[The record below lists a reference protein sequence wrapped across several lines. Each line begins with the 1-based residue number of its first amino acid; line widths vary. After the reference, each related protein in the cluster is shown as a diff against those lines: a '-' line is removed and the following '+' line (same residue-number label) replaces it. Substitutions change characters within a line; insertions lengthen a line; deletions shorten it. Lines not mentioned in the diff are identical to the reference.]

1 MSTVTRHR
9 FARAGADLA
18 ANGSPSTLSANVNKD
33 ALNTSCRMTLR
44 LLGAWTLLDLLCNVR
59 FPGLE
64 PAFWYL
70 LPSLDATALLAF
82 VAFFAARERRTPRAL
97 VVLGAML
104 VTVVRLFR
112 FADGGSR
119 RYFNRPINLGLDLT
133 LWMDGVRLLADT
145 MSHTLLVLLVPLA
158 LAALVGLG
166 LAAAWALRV
175 AERALAAPAPRAIF
189 AGAVAL
195 AAVVSLATVLTP
207 GVPDAAAGVA
217 PGVYV
222 AGAARDTRRVGTFG
236 DSALPRLVREA
247 DFAAHLDRYRG
258 AQTARIE
265 ATGQTLAALPHALD
279 KLGHASVFLF
289 LIESYGAV
297 VLDEPDHARRLA
309 PVYDA
314 ATASLGAHGFT
325 VASSLLASPTYSG
338 RSWLAHTTLTTAVR
352 TTDVVTD
359 RLIQD
364 RRPATLARFFHGA
377 GYRTVIVQPA
387 NHYRVLPRW
396 LYDFDVV
403 YSGWDFDYRGP
414 TYRWAS
420 MPDQYVIDF
429 IHHREVAPA
438 RGPLLVAYTLIT
450 SHAPWSD
457 QPPVVADWSRIGD
470 GALYAGLP
478 IARFPITWTNL
489 ADAAEAYDHAIAY
502 DLEVIVDYVDRF
514 VAGDALVIVLGDH
527 QPVAD
532 VTRFSDSSAVPIHVW
547 SRNPAFI
554 APFLARGYT
563 PGLRPSRRASPPGME
578 TLLLDLLGDFSTPTA
593 SRD

>member
-1 MSTVTRHR
+1 MGDDYSV
-9 FARAGADLA
+9 
-18 ANGSPSTLSANVNKD
+18 GSGKNTP
-33 ALNTSCRMTLR
+33 NTSWRTILR
-44 LLGAWTLLDLLCNVR
+44 FFGAWTLLDLLCNVR
-59 FPGLE
+59 FPGPE
-64 PAFWYL
+64 PALWYL
-70 LPSLDATALLAF
+70 LPSLDATALLAL
-82 VAFFAARERRTPRAL
+82 VAIFAARNRRTPRAL
-97 VVLGAML
+97 VVLGAAF
-104 VTVVRLFR
+104 VTAVRLFR

-119 RYFNRPINLGLDLT
+119 RYFNRPITLGLDLT

-145 MSHTLLVLLVPLA
+145 MSHALLVLLVPLA
-158 LAALVGLG
+158 LAALLVLG

-175 AERALAAPAPRAIF
+175 AERALAAPASRAIF
-189 AGAVAL
+189 VGAVAL
-195 AAVVSLATVLTP
+195 AAVVSLAMGLPPTVL
-207 GVPDAAAGVA
+207 DADTRVA

-222 AGAARDTRRVGTFG
+222 AGAARDTRRVGAFG
-236 DSALPRLVREA
+236 DSALPRLAREA
-247 DFAAHLDRYRG
+247 DFVVHLDRYRE
-258 AQTARIE
+258 AQAARIE
-265 ATGQTLAALPHALD
+265 ATGRTLAALPHSLD

-314 ATASLGAHGFT
+314 ATASLEAHGFT
-325 VASSLLASPTYSG
+325 VASSLLSSPTYSG
-338 RSWLAHTTLTTAVR
+338 RSWLAHTTLTTAIR

-359 RLIQD
+359 RLIQE
-364 RRPATLARFFHGA
+364 RRPAALARFFHDA

-387 NHYRVLPRW
+387 NHYRALPRW

-429 IHHREVAPA
+429 VHRHEVAEA

-478 IARFPITWTNL
+478 RARFPITWTNL
-489 ADAAEAYDHAIAY
+489 ADAADAYDHSIAY
-502 DLEVIVDYVDRF
+502 DLEVIVDYVGRF
-514 VAGDALVIVLGDH
+514 VTGDALVIVLGDH
-527 QPVAD
+527 QPVAE
-532 VTRFSDSSAVPIHVW
+532 VTRFSGSSAVPIHVF
-547 SRNPAFI
+547 SRNPAFV
-554 APFLARGYT
+554 APFVARGYT
-563 PGLRPSRRASPPGME
+563 PGLRPSRRAPPRGME
-578 TLLLDLLGDFSTPTA
+578 TLLPDLLVDFSTPTA
-593 SRD
+593 SRH

>member
-1 MSTVTRHR
+1 VNND
-9 FARAGADLA
+9 AI
-18 ANGSPSTLSANVNKD
+18 NGSWRTP
-33 ALNTSCRMTLR
+33 LR
-44 LLGAWTLLDLLCNVR
+44 LLGAWTLLDLFCNVR
-59 FPGLE
+59 FPGPE
-64 PAFWYL
+64 PALWYL
-70 LPSLDATALLAF
+70 LPSLDATALLAL
-82 VAFFAARERRTPRAL
+82 VAFFAARGRRTPRAL
-97 VVLGAML
+97 VVLGAVF
-104 VTVVRLFR
+104 VTAVRLFR

-145 MSHTLLVLLVPLA
+145 MSHALLVLLVPLA
-158 LAALVGLG
+158 FAALLALG

-175 AERALAAPAPRAIF
+175 AERAFAAPATRAIF

-195 AAVVSLATVLTP
+195 AAVVSLAVGLAP
-207 GVPDAAAGVA
+207 AAPDADVGVA

-222 AGAARDTRRVGTFG
+222 AGAARAARRVGVFG
-236 DSALPRLVREA
+236 ASALPRLAREA
-247 DFAAHLDRYRG
+247 DFAAHLNRYRE
-258 AQTARIE
+258 AQTARID
-265 ATGQTLAALPHALD
+265 ATERTLAALPHALD
-279 KLGHASVFLF
+279 KLGHAFVFLF

-309 PVYDA
+309 PVYA
-314 ATASLGAHGFT
+314 AGTASLEAHGFT
-325 VASSLLASPTYSG
+325 VASSLLSSPTYSG

-364 RRPATLARFFHGA
+364 RRPLSLARFFHDA

-387 NHYRVLPRW
+387 NHYRALPRW

-414 TYRWAS
+414 SYRWAS

-429 IHHREVAPA
+429 IHRHEVAPA

-470 GALYAGLP
+470 GSLYADLP
-478 IARFPITWTNL
+478 AARYPITWTNL
-489 ADAAEAYDHAIAY
+489 ADAAEAYDHSIAY
-502 DLEVIVDYVDRF
+502 DLDVIVDYVDRF

-527 QPVAD
+527 QPVAE
-532 VTRFSDSSAVPIHVW
+532 VTRFSGSSAVPIHVW
-547 SRNPAFI
+547 SRNPDLI
-554 APFLARGYT
+554 APFRARGYT
-563 PGLRPSRRASPPGME
+563 PGLSPSRRDGPRGME
-578 TLLLDLLGDFSTPTA
+578 TLLPDLLADFSTPPA
-593 SRD
+593 GGH

>member
-1 MSTVTRHR
+1 
-9 FARAGADLA
+9 
-18 ANGSPSTLSANVNKD
+18 
-33 ALNTSCRMTLR
+33 
-44 LLGAWTLLDLLCNVR
+44 
-59 FPGLE
+59 
-64 PAFWYL
+64 
-70 LPSLDATALLAF
+70 
-82 VAFFAARERRTPRAL
+82 
-97 VVLGAML
+97 VVLGAVF
-104 VTVVRLFR
+104 VTAVRLFR

-133 LWMDGVRLLADT
+133 LSMDGVRLLADT
-145 MSHTLLVLLVPLA
+145 MSHALLVLLVPLA
-158 LAALVGLG
+158 FAALLALG

-175 AERALAAPAPRAIF
+175 AERSLAAPATRAIF
-189 AGAVAL
+189 VGTVAVAG
-195 AAVVSLATVLTP
+195 VVSLAIGITP
-207 GVPDAAAGVA
+207 DVPDAAAGVA

-222 AGAARDTRRVGTFG
+222 AGAARDARRVGAFG
-236 DSALPRLVREA
+236 DSALPRLAREV
-247 DFAAHLDRYRG
+247 DFAVHLDRYRQ

-265 ATGQTLAALPHALD
+265 ATERTLATLPHSLD

-309 PVYDA
+309 PVYAA
-314 ATASLGAHGFT
+314 ATASLEAHGFT
-325 VASSLLASPTYSG
+325 VASSLLSSPTYSG
-338 RSWLAHTTLTTAVR
+338 RSWLAHTTLTTSVR

-359 RLIQD
+359 RLIQA
-364 RRPATLARFFHGA
+364 RRPATLAHFFHDA

-387 NHYRVLPRW
+387 NHYRTLPRW
-396 LYDFDVV
+396 LYDFDAV

-429 IHHREVAPA
+429 IQRHEVAPA
-438 RGPLLVAYTLIT
+438 RGPLLVTYTLIT

-478 IARFPITWTNL
+478 VSRFPITWTNL
-489 ADAAEAYDHAIAY
+489 PDAAQAYDHSIAY

-527 QPVAD
+527 QPVAE
-532 VTRFSDSSAVPIHVW
+532 VTRFSGSSAVPIHVW

-563 PGLRPSRRASPPGME
+563 PGLRPSRGASPRGME
-578 TLLLDLLGDFSTPTA
+578 TLLPDLLGDFSTPKA
-593 SRD
+593 AGN

>member
-1 MSTVTRHR
+1 MDED
-9 FARAGADLA
+9 AR
-18 ANGSPSTLSANVNKD
+18 
-33 ALNTSCRMTLR
+33 NTPWRTALR

-59 FPGLE
+59 FPGRE
-64 PAFWYL
+64 PALWFL
-70 LPSLDATALLAF
+70 LPSLDATALLAL
-82 VAFFAARERRTPRAL
+82 VALFAARNRRVPRSL
-97 VVLGAML
+97 VVLGAVL
-104 VTVVRLFR
+104 VTAVRLFR

-119 RYFNRPINLGLDLT
+119 RYFNRPITLGLDLT

-145 MSHTLLVLLVPLA
+145 MSHALLALLVPLA
-158 LAALVGLG
+158 FAALFVLG

-175 AERALAAPAPRAIF
+175 AERALAAPAPRALF

-195 AAVVSLATVLTP
+195 AAVVSLATGLRPAVP
-207 GVPDAAAGVA
+207 GADAGVA

-222 AGAARDTRRVGTFG
+222 AGAARDTRRVGGFG
-236 DSALPRLVREA
+236 DSALPRLAREA
-247 DFAAHLDRYRG
+247 DFAVHLDRYRE
-258 AQTARIE
+258 AQSARIE
-265 ATGQTLAALPHALD
+265 ATERTLAALPHALD

-297 VLDEPDHARRLA
+297 VVDEPDHARRLA

-314 ATASLGAHGFT
+314 ATASLEAHGFT
-325 VASSLLASPTYSG
+325 VASSLLSSPTYSG

-359 RLIQD
+359 RLVQE
-364 RRPATLARFFHGA
+364 RRPAALAGFFHDA

-387 NHYRVLPRW
+387 NHYRALPRW

-429 IHHREVAPA
+429 IHRHEVAAA

-457 QPPVVADWSRIGD
+457 QPPVVADWSRLGD
-470 GALYAGLP
+470 GALFAELP
-478 IARFPITWTNL
+478 RARFPITWTNL
-489 ADAAEAYDHAIAY
+489 ADAADAYDHSIAY

-514 VAGDALVIVLGDH
+514 VGGDALVIVLGDH
-527 QPVAD
+527 QPVAE
-532 VTRFSDSSAVPIHVW
+532 VTRFSGSSAVPIHVW

-554 APFLARGYT
+554 APFVARGYT
-563 PGLRPSRRASPPGME
+563 PGLRPARLEPPRGME
-578 TLLLDLLGDFSTPTA
+578 TLLPDLLADFSTPA
-593 SRD
+593 SGPEKPHRN

>member
-1 MSTVTRHR
+1 M
-9 FARAGADLA
+9 
-18 ANGSPSTLSANVNKD
+18 NKE
-33 ALNTSCRMTLR
+33 ALNASWRPTLR

-64 PAFWYL
+64 PALWYL
-70 LPSLDATALLAF
+70 LPSLDATALLAL
-82 VAFFAARERRTPRAL
+82 VAFFTARNRRAPRVL
-97 VVLGAML
+97 VILGAVL
-104 VTVVRLFR
+104 VTAVRLFR

-158 LAALVGLG
+158 FAALLVLG
-166 LAAAWALRV
+166 LTAAWALRV
-175 AERALAAPAPRAIF
+175 AERALAAPITRAIF
-189 AGAVAL
+189 AGAVVL
-195 AAVVSLATVLTP
+195 AAVVSLAAGLP
-207 GVPDAAAGVA
+207 HAVPDVEAGVA

-222 AGAARDTRRVGTFG
+222 AGAARDTRRVGAFG
-236 DSALPRLVREA
+236 DSALPRLAREA
-247 DFAAHLDRYRG
+247 DFALHLNRYR
-258 AQTARIE
+258 AVQTARID
-265 ATGQTLAALPHALD
+265 ATKLTLAGLPHSLD

-297 VLDEPDHARRLA
+297 VLDESDHARRLA
-309 PVYDA
+309 PVYA
-314 ATASLGAHGFT
+314 AAAASLEAHGFT
-325 VASSLLASPTYSG
+325 VASSLLSSPTYSG

-359 RLIQD
+359 RLIQE
-364 RRPATLARFFHGA
+364 RRPAALAGFFHDA

-387 NHYRVLPRW
+387 NHYRTLPRW

-414 TYRWAS
+414 SYRWAS

-429 IHHREVAPA
+429 IHRHEVAAA
-438 RGPLLVAYTLIT
+438 RGPLLIAYTLIT
-450 SHAPWSD
+450 SHAPWSE
-457 QPPVVADWSRIGD
+457 QPPVVGDWSRIGD
-470 GALYAGLP
+470 GALYADLP
-478 IARFPITWTNL
+478 VARFPITWTNL
-489 ADAAEAYDHAIAY
+489 TDAAEAYDHSIAY

-527 QPVAD
+527 QPVAE
-532 VTRFSDSSAVPIHVW
+532 VTRFSRSSAVPIHVW

-554 APFLARGYT
+554 APFLARGYA
-563 PGLRPSRRASPPGME
+563 PGLRPARRTPPRGME
-578 TLLLDLLGDFSTPTA
+578 TLLPDMLTDFSTRHHP
-593 SRD
+593 

>member
-1 MSTVTRHR
+1 MNR
-9 FARAGADLA
+9 
-18 ANGSPSTLSANVNKD
+18 D
-33 ALNTSCRMTLR
+33 ALNTSRRAILR

-59 FPGLE
+59 FPGRE
-64 PAFWYL
+64 PALWYL
-70 LPSLDATALLAF
+70 LPSLDATALLAA
-82 VAFFAARERRTPRAL
+82 VAFFAARGRRTPRAL
-97 VVLGAML
+97 VVLGAVL
-104 VTVVRLFR
+104 VTAIRLFR

-133 LWMDGVRLLADT
+133 LWMDAVRLLTDT
-145 MSHTLLVLLVPLA
+145 MSHTLLLLLVPLA
-158 LAALVGLG
+158 LATLVGLG

-175 AERALAAPAPRAIF
+175 AERALASPAPRAIF
-189 AGAVAL
+189 VGAAVL
-195 AAVVSLATVLTP
+195 ATVVSLATGLAP
-207 GVPDAAAGVA
+207 AVPEADPGVA

-222 AGAARDTRRVGTFG
+222 AGAARDTRRVGAFG

-247 DFAAHLDRYRG
+247 DFAAHLDRYRQ

-265 ATGQTLAALPHALD
+265 ATGQTLAAGPHALD

-309 PVYDA
+309 PVYQA
-314 ATASLGAHGFT
+314 ATASLAARGFA

-359 RLIQD
+359 RLIQNH
-364 RRPATLARFFHGA
+364 RPRALADFFHDA

-387 NHYRVLPRW
+387 NHYRALPRW

-403 YSGWDFDYRGP
+403 YSGWDFDYLGP

-429 IHHREVAPA
+429 IHRHEVAPA

-457 QPPVVADWSRIGD
+457 QPPIVADWSRIGD

-478 IARFPITWTNL
+478 VARFPITWTNL
-489 ADAAEAYDHAIAY
+489 ADAGEAYDHSIAY

-527 QPVAD
+527 QPVAE
-532 VTRFSDSSAVPIHVW
+532 VTRFSGSSAVPIHVF

-554 APFLARGYT
+554 APFRARGYT
-563 PGLRPSRRASPPGME
+563 PGLRPARVAPPRGME
-578 TLLLDLLGDFSTPTA
+578 TLLPDLLADFSTPPPGPKKTD
-593 SRD
+593 RN

>member
-1 MSTVTRHR
+1 VATADRH
-9 FARAGADLA
+9 
-18 ANGSPSTLSANVNKD
+18 PNVNKD
-33 ALNTSCRMTLR
+33 ARDASWRPTLR
-44 LLGAWTLLDLLCNVR
+44 FLGAWTLLDVLCNVR
-59 FPGLE
+59 FPGRE
-64 PAFWYL
+64 PALWYL
-70 LPSLDATALLAF
+70 LPSLDATALLAL
-82 VAFFAARERRTPRAL
+82 VAFFAARGRRVPRAL
-97 VVLGAML
+97 VILGAAL
-104 VTVVRLFR
+104 VSVVRLFR

-133 LWMDGVRLLADT
+133 LSMDAVRLLADT
-145 MSHTLLVLLVPLA
+145 MSHALLVLLVPLA
-158 LAALVGLG
+158 LAALLGLG

-189 AGAVAL
+189 AAVVAL
-195 AAVVSLATVLTP
+195 AAVVSLATGLPPAVL
-207 GVPDAAAGVA
+207 DADAGVA

-222 AGAARDTRRVGTFG
+222 AGAARDTRRAGAFG
-236 DSALPRLVREA
+236 DSALPRLAREA
-247 DFAAHLDRYRG
+247 DFAGHLDRYRE

-265 ATGQTLAALPHALD
+265 ATGRTLAALPHALD

-297 VLDEPDHARRLA
+297 VVDAPDHARRLA

-314 ATASLGAHGFT
+314 ATASLEAHGFQ

-352 TTDVVTD
+352 TTDVITD
-359 RLIQD
+359 RLIQA
-364 RRPATLARFFHGA
+364 RRPAALAGFFHDA

-387 NHYRVLPRW
+387 NHYRALPRW

-429 IHHREVAPA
+429 IHRHEVAPA

-478 IARFPITWTNL
+478 VARFPITWTNL
-489 ADAAEAYDHAIAY
+489 ADAAEAYDHSIAY

-527 QPVAD
+527 QPVAE
-532 VTRFSDSSAVPIHVW
+532 VTRFSGSSAVPIHVW
-547 SRNPAFI
+547 SRNPAFL
-554 APFLARGYT
+554 APFRARGYT
-563 PGLRPSRRASPPGME
+563 PGLRPARGAPPRGME
-578 TLLLDLLGDFSTPTA
+578 TLLPDLLADFSTN
-593 SRD
+593 